1 MKHRRMIVFI
11 YLLLSVAAYVLFAHW
26 MWDGGTL
33 GMLDPAEAG
42 VLLLLYYLLTA
53 SILTVILLWARR
65 LSRSPKEDV
74 RIIAELEAEIEHER
88 QYLRQV
94 RAQKDKETL
103 PAYVHIH
110 QTYCADPYLNALLI
124 LKQAQAEEKGVKL
137 EISGGLRQGTRISC
151 DDLTSLFSNLLDNA
165 LRAAADA
172 ETKVISM
179 QIHQSGNMLSLSI
192 ANHFHAQHGERD
204 WRHGFGSLIVQEIAE
219 RYDGWVRREVQ
230 DGRYIVQV
238 TLLLEGEHDDD

>member
-1 MKHRRMIVFI
+1 M
-11 YLLLSVAAYVLFAHW
+11 SV
-26 MWDGGTL
+26 
-33 GMLDPAEAG
+33 
-42 VLLLLYYLLTA
+42 
-53 SILTVILLWARR
+53 SICG
-65 LSRSPKEDV
+65 KC
-74 RIIAELEAEIEHER
+74 
-88 QYLRQV
+88 
-94 RAQKDKETL
+94 AQKDKETL

-124 LKQAQAEEKGVKL
+124 LATGAGRRKGVKL

-151 DDLTSLFSNLLDNA
+151 DDLISLFSNLLDNA

-192 ANHFHAQHGERD
+192 ANHFRAQHGERD

-219 RYDGWVRREVQ
+219 RYDGWVSREVQ
-230 DGRYIVQV
+230 DERYIVQV